1 MTIEYISLEHLT
13 AVQQAVEGLAGIDAA
28 IYDSEGR
35 LLIDSSGKKAVF
47 RLLDTTEEGQHEFR
61 SFLEETVQKAALR
74 KDITIE
80 KDPAGQQHFFIPC
93 HLNGTT
99 LVLVGGAFY
108 YSMSEFH
115 DFIAR
120 TTYQHRFLTQ
130 QIKDLSSQAV
140 VMDYE
145 KIRRVSF
152 FVQKLFHSIVRSGHE
167 NRLYRKKYSRAK
179 TVLRL
184 LSHVEGDVSHQGIC
198 TLMSDVL
205 IYLFNV
211 DSLAC
216 FAADGD
222 MLKTVYAA
230 GRLKGTIDNLSLR
243 RDSWTISKAFDQ
255 NTPFFYDNPIDFRN
269 LGLSEAIESIYI
281 FPVGSSAAGLHLLIL
296 FNTRLSQEDEQEV
309 SDLCHIVNFL
319 SDSLTARND
328 YSRKMK
334 EVSSL
339 NLATS
344 GLKLMFEKPDVLYNS
359 ILDTAVRLSKAEKG
373 SLMLAENG
381 TGELSVKA
389 VKGINKWLVQDL
401 RIGPG
406 EGIAGRVFRESVPV
420 ISKNIENDFSLRKRP
435 NYKTPSFISI
445 PLKVGEETIGVLNI
459 SDKISGEVFA
469 EEDLAMIY
477 HFANYASIALKGSRY
492 YSLAEQMKELSIT
505 DSLTDLYNRRYF
517 QDRLSEEVD
526 RSDRHKLNFSLCIID
541 IDDFKLF
548 NDTEG
553 HPAGDDVL
561 KRLARIINDAL
572 RAIDVLARIGGEEFA
587 IIMPQTD
594 KDEAYFVAE
603 RIRSAVKEKMTR
615 TWKFYPKDNITVS
628 IGICTF
634 PVDGDR
640 AKRLISNADKAL
652 YRAKMNGKD
661 RTFTWE
667 EKTAF

>member
-1 MTIEYISLEHLT
+1 MTIEFISLEYLS
-13 AVQQAVEGLAGIDAA
+13 AVQQAIEGLADIDVTV
-28 IYDSEGR
+28 YDSEGR
-35 LLIDSSGKKAVF
+35 LLLDSSGKKAVS
-47 RLLDTTEEGQHEFR
+47 RLLNNTEENRNEFR
-61 SFLEETVQKAALR
+61 GFIEATVQKAALR
-74 KDITIE
+74 KDITIS
-80 KDPAGQQHFFIPC
+80 KDPAGQQHFFVPC
-93 HLNGTT
+93 HLNGKT

-108 YSMSEFH
+108 LSLSEFH
-115 DFIAR
+115 DFIAKS
-120 TTYQHRFLTQ
+120 TYQYRFLTQ
-130 QIKDLSSQAV
+130 QIEDLSRKV
-140 VMDYE
+140 LVMDYE
-145 KIRRVSF
+145 KIRRMSF
-152 FVQKLFHSIVRSGHE
+152 FVQKLFNSIVKSGHE
-167 NRLYRKKYSRAK
+167 NRLYKKKYSRAK

-184 LSHVEGDVSHQGIC
+184 LSHVEGDVSHHDIC

-216 FAADGD
+216 MVTDADT
-222 MLKTVYAA
+222 MKTVFAA
-230 GRLKGTIDNLSLR
+230 GRLKGLIDNLKFR
-243 RDSWTISKAFDQ
+243 KDSWIISRAIDE
-255 NTPFFYDNPIDFRN
+255 NIPFFYDNPIDFRN
-269 LGLSEAIESIYI
+269 LELGEDVESVYI
-281 FPVGSSAAGLHLLIL
+281 FPIFSSKTGFQVLIL
-296 FNTRLSQEDEQEV
+296 FNTRLSHEDEQEV
-309 SDLCHIVNFL
+309 FDLCHIVSFL
-319 SDSLTARND
+319 SDSIAARND

-334 EVSSL
+334 EMSVL
-339 NLATS
+339 NFATS
-344 GLKLMFEKPDVLYNS
+344 GLNLMFEKPDVLYSS
-359 ILDTAVRLSKAEKG
+359 ILDTAVRLSSAEKG

-381 TGELSVKA
+381 SGELSVKA
-389 VKGINKWLVQDL
+389 VRGINKWLVQDL
-401 RIGPG
+401 KIGAG
-406 EGIAGRVFRESVPV
+406 EGIAGKVFRESVPV
-420 ISKNIENDFSLRKRP
+420 ISKNIEKDFSLRKRP

-445 PLKVGEETIGVLNI
+445 PLKVGEETIGVLNV

-477 HFANYASIALKGSRY
+477 HFANYASIALKGSKY

-526 RSDRHKLNFSLCIID
+526 RSDRHKLNFSLSIID

-561 KRLARIINDAL
+561 KRLSRIINDAL

-603 RIRSAVKEKMTR
+603 RIRNSVKEKMTR

-640 AKRLISNADKAL
+640 SKKLISNADKAL

-667 EKTAF
+667 EQTFA